1 MEEIRVIL
9 TEGVVDVFSK
19 QEQTGNT
26 VSNGS
31 IVGRDQKTYNTT
43 ITRGSNRTL
52 NRLYEKLIQE
62 SGVSNDRDFC
72 DKLKH
77 YLSTDTNPDIRN
89 LETKLSDSDR
99 SELLFFATDLKEK
112 AFKSILKIQTSKTA
126 QEIYALILDKIH
138 TDFILKITPLIQSD
152 EDRVIVDDRTSLILE
167 NISDMLGDNLLDLTE
182 KDLLGL
188 LYFLGGN
195 CHIRW
200 DKC

>member
-1 MEEIRVIL
+1 M
-9 TEGVVDVFSK
+9 FSK
-19 QEQTGNT
+19 QEQTGNS
-26 VSNGS
+26 VRNGNIIGGNQNNYS
-31 IVGRDQKTYNTT
+31 TNIV
-43 ITRGSNRTL
+43 RGSNRTL
-52 NRLYEKLIQE
+52 NRLYDKLIQE
-62 SGVSNDRDFC
+62 TGASNDQDFC

-77 YLSTDTNPDIRN
+77 YLATDTNPDIRD
-89 LETKLSDSDR
+89 LEAKLSDSDR
-99 SELLFFATDLKEK
+99 SELIFFATDLKEK
-112 AFKSILKIQTSKTA
+112 AFKAILKSQSSKTA

-138 TDFILKITPLIQSD
+138 TDFILKITPLIQNN
-152 EDRVIVDDRTSLILE
+152 EDRVLVDDRTSLILE

>member
-1 MEEIRVIL
+1 M
-9 TEGVVDVFSK
+9 FSK